1 MSQNDSK
8 SAPTPPTMRA
18 RSYEWRDPLDTATQV
33 GKLSGLEFLTGIID
47 GRLAQPPMAHTMGF
61 RLTEVAEGLAV
72 FTVEPQDFHY
82 NPIGVVH
89 GGLAATILDSAMA
102 CSVHSTL
109 PQGRGYTTLE
119 LKVNLVRGI
128 TDKGGPLRCEGRVIH
143 VGRQVGTAEGKLI
156 DANGRL
162 YAHGTTTCLIFD
174 VKG

>member
-1 MSQNDSK
+1 MSQSDSK
-8 SAPTPPTMRA
+8 PPTLRA
-18 RSYEWRDPLDTATQV
+18 RRYEWRDPLDTAAQV
-33 GKLSGLEFLTGIID
+33 GKLSGLEFLQGIID
-47 GRLAQPPMAHTMGF
+47 GRLARPPMADTMGF
-61 RLTEVAEGLAV
+61 RLSEVAEGLAV

-102 CSVHSTL
+102 CSIHSTL
-109 PQGRGYTTLE
+109 PHGRGYTTLE
-119 LKVNLVRGI
+119 LKVNMVRGI
-128 TDKGGPLRCEGRVIH
+128 TDREGPLRCEGRVIH

-156 DANGRL
+156 DGKGKL